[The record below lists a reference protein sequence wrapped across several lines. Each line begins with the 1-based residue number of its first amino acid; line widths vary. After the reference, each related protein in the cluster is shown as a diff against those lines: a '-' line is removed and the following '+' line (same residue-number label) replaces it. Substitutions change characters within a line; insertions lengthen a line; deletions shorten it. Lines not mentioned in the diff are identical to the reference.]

1 MKKKLIIVFAIF
13 ISIGVGLFYLLTMGN
28 IGVKYDTAEV
38 IIGEAGMYVQDVG
51 IISSKN
57 IRNYYGNG
65 VRKVVEMPLSL
76 GDRVSKGQL
85 LVKYEDDMSIDVEIN
100 MAIIDLNKEILTL
113 EIQKVEKQ
121 IEALEAVYKDAA
133 SGTDMES
140 VNSARIEIARVQS
153 QIDSATKD
161 YERTETLYN
170 EGIVTAIELEQSN
183 EMIGQLERSLSIA
196 QNSYNQLA
204 KGISDNMREKYE
216 ADIDA
221 MLLSIDILKKNIG
234 ILEKNKEEISD
245 TNEDNEIYAD
255 VEGVVTE
262 LNTFVGDTPSAG
274 IVVIQLHDPTEKV
287 VLVDF
292 MVEDALRVSQG
303 LAADI
308 QDDKLDIT
316 IDDLEVVSV
325 YPTAFV
331 SLSELG
337 VEENRQTVEIGLGAS
352 GESLPFGLEVE
363 TKVMIAPPRQTL
375 LVPKGAVVE
384 YNGEQYVKV
393 LEDGEPIERRIT
405 TGIRID
411 GNIEVL
417 EGVAEGEQVILN
429 YQED

>member
-1 MKKKLIIVFAIF
+1 MKKKLIIVFALF
-13 ISIGVGLFYLLTMGN
+13 TTIGVGLFYFLTMGN

-38 IIGEAGMYVQDVG
+38 IKGEAGMYVQDLG

-57 IRNYYGNG
+57 IRSYYGNG
-65 VRKVVEMPLSL
+65 VREVVEMPFAL

-85 LVKYEDDMSIDVEIN
+85 LVKYEDDMSLNVEIN

-161 YERTETLYN
+161 YERTEALYN
-170 EGIVTAIELEQSN
+170 EGIVTAIELEQSDV
-183 EMIGQLERSLSIA
+183 MISQLESSLSIA
-196 QNSYNQLA
+196 KNTYNQLA

-221 MLLSIDILKKNIG
+221 MLLSIDILDKNIV
-234 ILEKNKEEISD
+234 ILEKNKEEIKD

-255 VEGVVTE
+255 VEGVVTA

-274 IVVIQLHDPTEKV
+274 MMILQLHDPTNKII
-287 VLVDF
+287 LVDF
-292 MVEDALRVSQG
+292 MVEDALKVSQG
-303 LAADI
+303 LAAEV
-308 QDDKLDIT
+308 QDDQLDIT
-316 IDDLEVVSV
+316 IDDLQVDRV

-331 SLSELG
+331 TLSELG
-337 VEENRQTVEIGLGAS
+337 VEENRQTVEIGLGRSA
-352 GESLPFGLEVE
+352 EALPFGLEVE
-363 TKVMIAPPRQTL
+363 AKVMIAPPRQTL
-375 LVPKGAVVE
+375 LVPTGAVVE
-384 YNGEQYVKV
+384 YNGGQYVEV
-393 LEDGEPIERRIT
+393 LEDGEVVERMIT
-405 TGIRID
+405 TGIRIN
-411 GNIEVL
+411 GKIEVL
-417 EGVAEGEQVILN
+417 EGVVEGEQVILN